1 MYNIVIF
8 CKIFIVI
15 LLRLVFFIDL
25 FIYEMYILY
34 IDGLY
39 NVIYLDELYN

>member
-34 IDGLY
+34 IECLY